1 MKFLNYMNLK
11 ENMEGEEGA
20 DQSSGTAEGTAEG
33 TSDETAEG
41 TAEGTSDETTDE
53 TTDGTADGTADETSD
68 ETAEEVPVETALND
82 DFLKE
87 KVFTLS
93 NLYLLLFFIV
103 IYIVAYFVLGMFT
116 GQGASSREITFS
128 YIIDLLLATVFIAAF
143 IAFYFSLDEAK
154 QDTFLKERWE
164 SVKNY
169 IKDDYAWIYQLGYIL
184 ILYTMIY
191 IFRIPMKG
199 GAKPVSI
206 YVLETVGWLL
216 FMLILAYMLF
226 KVAFDVSLFD
236 DFEKIFEIPDTT
248 VPETPPEEETN
259 EGVPPNESSENTAP
273 VDDGPKKE
281 VFNFSNN
288 KYNYEDAQAIC
299 KAYGADIATYDQIE
313 ESYNNGG
320 EWCNYGWSAN
330 QMAYFP
336 TQKET
341 WNKLQSTNKHK
352 NACGRPGINGG
363 YMANPNIKFGVNC
376 YGVKPEAKKCNLD
389 KLSTSGP
396 HIPMTEEEKKMDEK
410 VQYWKENGDQCLN
423 MNSFNYNKWSKGN

>member
-20 DQSSGTAEGTAEG
+20 DQSSG
-33 TSDETAEG
+33 TAEG

>member
-11 ENMEGEEGA
+11 ENMEGEGST
-20 DQSSGTAEGTAEG
+20 DQSSG
-33 TSDETAEG
+33 
-41 TAEGTSDETTDE
+41 TTDE
-53 TTDGTADGTADETSD
+53 TTDGTTDGTTEEAPVETTD
-68 ETAEEVPVETALND
+68 GTTEEAPVETTDGTTEEVPVETTEETTLNE

-116 GQGASSREITFS
+116 GQGSSSREITFS
-128 YIIDLLLATVFIAAF
+128 YIIDLLLAAVFIAAF

-154 QDTFLKERWE
+154 QETFLKERWE

-226 KVAFDVSLFD
+226 KIAFDVSIFD

-248 VPETPPEEETN
+248 VPETVPEEETK
-259 EGVPPNESSENTAP
+259 EIVTPNDSSENTAP

-299 KAYGADIATYDQIE
+299 KAYGADLATYDQIE

-376 YGVKPEAKKCNLD
+376 YGVKPEAKQCNLD

-396 HIPMTEEEKKMDEK
+396 HIPKTEEEKKMDEK

-423 MNSFNYNKWSKGN
+423 MNSFNYNKWSNEN

>member
-1 MKFLNYMNLK
+1 
-11 ENMEGEEGA
+11 
-20 DQSSGTAEGTAEG
+20 
-33 TSDETAEG
+33 
-41 TAEGTSDETTDE
+41 
-53 TTDGTADGTADETSD
+53 TTDGTT
-68 ETAEEVPVETALND
+68 EEVPVETTEETTLNE

-116 GQGASSREITFS
+116 GQGSSSREITFS
-128 YIIDLLLATVFIAAF
+128 YIIDLLLAAVFIAAF

-154 QDTFLKERWE
+154 QETFLKERWE

-226 KVAFDVSLFD
+226 KVAFDVSIFD

-248 VPETPPEEETN
+248 VPETVPEEETN
-259 EGVPPNESSENTAP
+259 EIVTPNDSSENTA
-273 VDDGPKKE
+273 
-281 VFNFSNN
+281 
-288 KYNYEDAQAIC
+288 
-299 KAYGADIATYDQIE
+299 
-313 ESYNNGG
+313 
-320 EWCNYGWSAN
+320 
-330 QMAYFP
+330 
-336 TQKET
+336 
-341 WNKLQSTNKHK
+341 
-352 NACGRPGINGG
+352 
-363 YMANPNIKFGVNC
+363 
-376 YGVKPEAKKCNLD
+376 
-389 KLSTSGP
+389 
-396 HIPMTEEEKKMDEK
+396 
-410 VQYWKENGDQCLN
+410 
-423 MNSFNYNKWSKGN
+423 